1 VSKKKHTCIICPSGC
16 EIEIEFKD
24 NEIISVTGQ
33 NCKKGE
39 LYAYQ
44 EVLNPMRTIAS
55 TVCMTDSSQPLC
67 SVRLSKP
74 VPKKEIFNV
83 MKAINQITITP
94 PVTMGQVIIKNVCG
108 LDSDVIATK
117 NIEQ

>member
-1 VSKKKHTCIICPSGC
+1 MCPSGC
-16 EIEIEFKD
+16 EIEIEFNGK
-24 NEIISVTGQ
+24 EIVSVTGQ
-33 NCKKGE
+33 NCKRGE

-44 EVLNPMRTIAS
+44 EILNPMRTISSSVRMVGA
-55 TVCMTDSSQPLC
+55 SQPLC

-83 MKAINQITITP
+83 MNAINQVSLVA
-94 PVTMGQVIIKNVCG
+94 PVSMGQVIIKNVCG

-117 NIEQ
+117 NIEH